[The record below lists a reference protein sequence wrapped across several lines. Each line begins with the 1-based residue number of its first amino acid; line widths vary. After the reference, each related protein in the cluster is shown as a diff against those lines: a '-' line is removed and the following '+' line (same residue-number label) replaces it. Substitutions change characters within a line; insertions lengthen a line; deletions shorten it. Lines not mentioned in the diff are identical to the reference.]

1 MSAAARMDCS
11 GQPERGRG
19 LGPVGGGRADI
30 RTGAHD
36 VGHVRGADHLRPA
49 GGQQP
54 APDWMM

>member
-1 MSAAARMDCS
+1 MDCS